1 MPPAAGSRWVGSPIM
16 SDQRGKRS
24 GGPKGGQGKRAQ
36 GKGGGKSGA
45 AKGGT
50 QRRGR
55 GAPDRDDPVAQLAGP
70 LRKVLDRL
78 PETQRRVLE
87 LRMGLVDGHP
97 KNLTETAQA
106 LGMTMHEA
114 KQVEQRAFEHIREAV
129 PLEQLQKLL
138 KH

>member
-1 MPPAAGSRWVGSPIM
+1 M
-16 SDQRGKRS
+16 SDERGKRS
-24 GGPKGGQGKRAQ
+24 GGRKGGQGKRAQ
-36 GKGGGKSGA
+36 GKGAGQGKGGQGKGGK
-45 AKGGT
+45 GGP

-55 GAPDRDDPVAQLAGP
+55 GAPDRDDTVAQLAGP

-97 KNLTETAQA
+97 KNLTETAES
-106 LGMTMHEA
+106 LGMSMHEA

-129 PLEQLQKLL
+129 PLDQLQKLL
-138 KH
+138 KS